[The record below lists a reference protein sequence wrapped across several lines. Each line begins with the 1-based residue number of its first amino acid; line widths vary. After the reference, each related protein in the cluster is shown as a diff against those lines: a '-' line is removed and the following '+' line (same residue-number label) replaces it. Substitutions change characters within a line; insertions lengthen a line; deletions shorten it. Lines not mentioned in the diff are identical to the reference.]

1 MKHYVWPV
9 AVGFLLLGHLSLVQ
23 AEEIKIGFVNLA
35 KVFDGYNRTKTSD
48 ATLEKKG
55 KQKEAE
61 LEARMNELR
70 KLREGLEL
78 LHDDAR
84 ELKAREIEERA
95 EELQRF
101 RTTTARDLRR
111 DRDKLAKEILKEIQ
125 QALEEYAKTNGYA
138 LLIDS
143 RSLLYGRSAEEVTDE
158 VLTLLNS
165 RNAPAANR

>member
-1 MKHYVWPV
+1 MKHGVWPV
-9 AVGFLLLGHLSLVQ
+9 AIGLLVLGVLSPAQ
-23 AEEIKIGFVNLA
+23 AEELKVGFVNLA
-35 KVFDGYNRTKTSD
+35 KVFDGYNRTKASD

-61 LEARMNELR
+61 LEGRMNELK

-78 LHDDAR
+78 LNDDAR

-143 RSLLYGRSAEEVTDE
+143 RSLLYGRSAEDVTDE